1 MTNFQTPQT
10 WLGHNATHYHDLNA
24 LPHVLPYALPYMFSE
39 ICLIL
44 GYLQRVTTRYRQFFK
59 KNSINIFFIN
69 LTVTRGNPLQI
80 AQNEE
85 NLGENVR

>member
-10 WLGHNATHYHDLNA
+10 WLGHNVTRYHDLNA
-24 LPHVLPYALPYMFSE
+24 LSYALPYIFSE

-44 GYLQRVTTRYRQFFK
+44 GYLQCATTRYHQFFNK
-59 KNSINIFFIN
+59 IIYFFIN

-80 AQNEE
+80 AQNQE
-85 NLGENVR
+85 NLRENVR